1 MIKREHI
8 KQAIDAISEQAPAV
22 GRALDEL
29 LGMGR
34 IEISASWEA
43 TDADTDFHFL
53 FDQERVRVKKFIF
66 INDGTAPIERG
77 LLIKYGELLRKREL
91 IEGRR
96 ERDFLRAARD
106 VRRAGLR
113 LMVEYEIQNAVQRA
127 RRKSASDA
135 AGRLEERIAF
145 LTRLPTEDPVEGVPT
160 SPRDDRVI
168 FCGTVDDGRQ
178 ALFVPFGFTMESLM
192 QVADINLE
200 FFHVRF
206 LLACLL
212 RGQDR
217 HLFACA
223 VDGRIVGMLFL
234 SVKSALFYS
243 GLEIKYIATLR
254 GRRSADEE
262 PPPRGVGRCLVAG
275 TWLLWKTLYRKAREI
290 VLDSEVG
297 ARRFYEH
304 HGFASKGP
312 HRYVLAQPSPDLL
325 RTILAMAENRPDLP
339 ARVAI
344 ELADLVMQ
352 RIKTLRRRSRNEHE
366 RQLHAQVEAMAQT
379 ALASC
384 TYPVIATAATRG
396 LLRCRRS
403 LSELEHLLAVA
414 SQNPQV
420 RKAFLPG
427 AAPAVGVVGDDRF
440 TQHLENVF
448 HLENAKR
455 YEAMRSV
462 LEDPSFS
469 GKLERIDPRPA
480 TPEELAWVHTPA
492 YIERVAQT
500 AGRPLTSFDLDTQTT
515 EKSFETA
522 CLAAG
527 AVFNLVEAIWSGRIQ
542 RGFAAVR
549 PPGHHAEPDRGMGF
563 CLFNNTA
570 LGARYLQRR
579 HGLKRIM
586 VVDIDAH
593 HGNGTQAVFYDTDE
607 VLCVSLHQFPGFP
620 GTGRL
625 GEVGRGKGE
634 GYTVNVPLRKG
645 HGDTDFLRILQFLV
659 RPLARAYQ
667 PEIILVPCGFDLW
680 MHDRLAEMRVSAEGY
695 GLIAA
700 LLADIA
706 AEVCSGRIAFV
717 MEGGYS
723 AEGIRECGFK
733 VLQSLCRPSPS
744 NLETLQKIEGED
756 PSKLGPQVLGCT
768 EISNTH
774 PCHLTGDTCAAR
786 MPEKAPAN
794 AGRQA
799 HRASLAG
806 AAEKDWMA
814 WLLKCLPGEAAV
826 SRQTG
831 FWLEVVLGR
840 SGPPASALLR
850 RMADNS

>member
-1 MIKREHI
+1 VIKREHI
-8 KQAIDAISEQAPAV
+8 KQAIVAISEREPAI
-22 GRALDEL
+22 GRTLDEL

-34 IEISASWEA
+34 IEAAAPAEDS
-43 TDADTDFHFL
+43 DADTDFHFL
-53 FDQERVRVKKFIF
+53 FDREKVRVKKFIF
-66 INDGTAPIERG
+66 IHEGTAPIERG

-91 IEGRR
+91 MEGRR

-106 VRRAGLR
+106 VRRSGLR
-113 LMVEYEIQNAVQRA
+113 LMVLYEIENAIQRA
-127 RRKSASDA
+127 RRVSDA
-135 AGRLEERIAF
+135 GTAGGADERLALLSRLKSENPDGRIPA
-145 LTRLPTEDPVEGVPT
+145 
-160 SPRDDRVI
+160 SSRDDRVI
-168 FCGTVDDGRQ
+168 FCGAVDDGRE
-178 ALFVPFGFTMESLM
+178 ALFIPFVFSMESLM

-212 RGQDR
+212 RGQD
-217 HLFACA
+217 HLLFACA
-223 VDGRIVGMLFL
+223 VNGRIVGMLFL
-234 SVKSALFYS
+234 SIKSALFYS

-254 GRRSADEE
+254 GRRSDDEE
-262 PPPRGVGRCLVAG
+262 PPPRGVGRFLVAG
-275 TWLLWKTLYRKAREI
+275 TWLLWRTVYRRAREI
-290 VLDSEVG
+290 VLDSEAG

-312 HRYVLAQPSPDLL
+312 HRYVLAKPSPDLL
-325 RTILAMAENRPDLP
+325 RTILIMTENRPDLP
-339 ARVAI
+339 PRVAVEI
-344 ELADLVMQ
+344 ADLVMQ
-352 RIKTLRRRSRNEHE
+352 RIKQLHRRIRDEHD
-366 RQLHAQVEAMAQT
+366 RRLHAQVEAMAQT
-379 ALASC
+379 ALSSC
-384 TYPVIATAATRG
+384 TFPVIATAATRG

-427 AAPAVGVVGDDRF
+427 APPAVGVVCDDRF
-440 TQHLENVF
+440 TQHLEKIF

-455 YEAMRSV
+455 YEAIRSV

-469 GKLERIDPRPA
+469 GKLIRIAPRPA

-515 EKSFETA
+515 ERSFETA

-527 AVFNLVEAIWSGRIQ
+527 AVFNLVEAIWSGHIQ

-549 PPGHHAEPDRGMGF
+549 PPGHHAEPERGMGF

-607 VLCVSLHQFPGFP
+607 VLCVSIHQFPGFP
-620 GTGRL
+620 GTGKL
-625 GEVGRGKGE
+625 GEVGRGRGE
-634 GYTVNVPLRKG
+634 GFTVNVPLRKG
-645 HGDTDFLRILQFLV
+645 HGDADFLCILHFLI

-667 PEIILVPCGFDLW
+667 PEIMMVPCGFDLW
-680 MHDRLAEMRVSAEGY
+680 MHDRLAEMRVSSEGY
-695 GLIAA
+695 GLITA

-706 AEVCSGRIAFV
+706 AEVCGGRIAFV

-733 VLQSLCRPSPS
+733 VLQSLCRSSPS

-756 PSKLGPQVLGCT
+756 PLKLGALKKAI
-768 EISNTH
+768 EIQRKYW
-774 PCHLTGDTCAAR
+774 D
-786 MPEKAPAN
+786 
-794 AGRQA
+794 
-799 HRASLAG
+799 
-806 AAEKDWMA
+806 D
-814 WLLKCLPGEAAV
+814 LK
-826 SRQTG
+826 
-831 FWLEVVLGR
+831 
-840 SGPPASALLR
+840 
-850 RMADNS
+850 

>member
-1 MIKREHI
+1 VIKREHI
-8 KQAIDAISEQAPAV
+8 KQAIDAISEREPTI
-22 GRALDEL
+22 GRTLDEL

-34 IEISASWEA
+34 IEAPGQ
-43 TDADTDFHFL
+43 TDDNGADTDFYFL
-53 FDQERVRVKKFIF
+53 FDREKVRVQKFIF
-66 INDGTAPIERG
+66 INEGTAPIERG
-77 LLIKYGELLRKREL
+77 LLIKYGELQRKREL
-91 IEGRR
+91 MEGRR

-113 LMVEYEIQNAVQRA
+113 LMVEYEIENAIQRV
-127 RRKSASDA
+127 RRGSDA
-135 AGRLEERIAF
+135 GTAGGTDERVAYLMRLKSENPENGI
-145 LTRLPTEDPVEGVPT
+145 PT
-160 SPRDDRVI
+160 SARDDRVI
-168 FCGTVDDGRQ
+168 FCGAVDDGRE
-178 ALFVPFGFTMESLM
+178 ALFTPFAFTMESLM

-206 LLACLL
+206 LLTCLM
-212 RGQDR
+212 RGQDH
-217 HLFACA
+217 HLFAAA
-223 VDGRIVGMLFL
+223 VGGRIAGMLFL

-243 GLEIKYIATLR
+243 GLEIKYIATRR
-254 GRRSADEE
+254 GRRSDEEE
-262 PPPRGVGRCLVAG
+262 PPPRGVGRFLVAA
-275 TWLLWKTLYRKAREI
+275 TWLLWRAVYRRAREI

-312 HRYVLAQPSPDLL
+312 HRYVLAKPSPDLL
-325 RTILAMAENRPDLP
+325 RTILVMAENRPDLP
-339 ARVAI
+339 PRVALEI
-344 ELADLVMQ
+344 ADLVMK
-352 RIKTLRRRSRNEHE
+352 RIKLLRRRSRNEHE
-366 RQLHAQVEAMAQT
+366 RRLHAQVEAMAQT
-379 ALASC
+379 ALASR

-420 RKAFLPG
+420 RQAFLPG
-427 AAPAVGVVGDDRF
+427 DSPVVGVASDDRF

-455 YEAMRSV
+455 YEAIRSV
-462 LEDPSFS
+462 LEDPSLS
-469 GKLERIDPRPA
+469 GKLVRIAPRPA
-480 TPEELAWVHTPA
+480 TPDELAWVHNPD

-500 AGRPLTSFDLDTQTT
+500 AGRALTSFDLDTQTT
-515 EKSFETA
+515 EKSYETA

-527 AVFNLVEAIWSGRIQ
+527 AVFNLVEEIWTGRIQ

-549 PPGHHAEPDRGMGF
+549 PPGHHAEPGRGMGF

-570 LGARYLQRR
+570 LGVRYLQRR

-607 VLCVSLHQFPGFP
+607 VLCVSIHQFPGFP

-634 GYTVNVPLRKG
+634 GFTVNVPLRKG
-645 HGDTDFLRILQFLV
+645 HGDGDFLRILHFLV

-667 PEIILVPCGFDLW
+667 PEIIMVPCGFDLW
-680 MHDRLAEMRVSAEGY
+680 MHDRLAEMRVSSEGY
-695 GLIAA
+695 GLITA
-700 LLADIA
+700 LLADVA

-723 AEGIRECGFK
+723 AEGIRECGLK

-756 PSKLGPQVLGCT
+756 PSKLGALKKAIEIQRKYWEVL
-768 EISNTH
+768 
-774 PCHLTGDTCAAR
+774 
-786 MPEKAPAN
+786 K
-794 AGRQA
+794 
-799 HRASLAG
+799 
-806 AAEKDWMA
+806 
-814 WLLKCLPGEAAV
+814 
-826 SRQTG
+826 
-831 FWLEVVLGR
+831 
-840 SGPPASALLR
+840 
-850 RMADNS
+850 

>member
-1 MIKREHI
+1 VIKREHI
-8 KQAIDAISEQAPAV
+8 KQAIGAIAEREPTI
-22 GRALDEL
+22 GRTLDEL

-34 IEISASWEA
+34 IEVAGQ
-43 TDADTDFHFL
+43 TDDTGADTDFYFL
-53 FDQERVRVKKFIF
+53 FDRERVRVKKFIF
-66 INDGTAPIERG
+66 INEGTAPIERG

-91 IEGRR
+91 MEGRR
-96 ERDFLRAARD
+96 ERDFQRAARD

-113 LMVEYEIQNAVQRA
+113 LMVEYEIENAIQRA
-127 RRKSASDA
+127 RRGSDA
-135 AGRLEERIAF
+135 GTAGGMDERVAF
-145 LTRLPTEDPVEGVPT
+145 LSRLKSENPADGIPA
-160 SPRDDRVI
+160 SARDDRVI
-168 FCGTVDDGRQ
+168 FCGAIDDGRE
-178 ALFVPFGFTMESLM
+178 ALFIPFAFTMESLM
-192 QVADINLE
+192 QLADINLE

-212 RGQDR
+212 RGQDH
-217 HLFACA
+217 HLFAGA
-223 VDGRIVGMLFL
+223 VDGRIAGMLYL
-234 SVKSALFYS
+234 TVRSALFYS

-262 PPPRGVGRCLVAG
+262 PPPRGIGRFLVAG
-275 TWLLWKTLYRKAREI
+275 TWLLWRTVYRRAREI
-290 VLDSEVG
+290 VLDSEAG

-312 HRYVLAQPSPDLL
+312 HRYVLAKPSPDLL
-325 RTILAMAENRPDLP
+325 RTILVMAENRPDLP
-339 ARVAI
+339 PRVAVEI
-344 ELADLVMQ
+344 ADLVMK
-352 RIKTLRRRSRNEHE
+352 RIKQLRRRSRGEHE
-366 RQLHAQVEAMAQT
+366 RRLHAQVEAMAQT
-379 ALASC
+379 ALASRA
-384 TYPVIATAATRG
+384 YPVIATAATRE

-427 AAPAVGVVGDDRF
+427 DAPAVGVASDDRF

-455 YEAMRSV
+455 YEAIRSV
-462 LEDPSFS
+462 LEDPSLS
-469 GKLERIDPRPA
+469 GKLERIAPRPA
-480 TPEELAWVHTPA
+480 TPAELAWVHTPD

-515 EKSFETA
+515 AKSFETA

-527 AVFNLVEAIWSGRIQ
+527 AVFNLVEAIWSGRVQ

-570 LGARYLQRR
+570 LGARYLQRH

-593 HGNGTQAVFYDTDE
+593 HGNGTQAVFYDTDD
-607 VLCVSLHQFPGFP
+607 VLCVSIHQFPGFP
-620 GTGRL
+620 GTGKL

-634 GYTVNVPLRKG
+634 GFTVNVPLRKG
-645 HGDTDFLRILQFLV
+645 HGDGDFLCILHFLV

-680 MHDRLAEMRVSAEGY
+680 THDRLAEMRVSSEGY
-695 GLIAA
+695 GLITAM
-700 LLADIA
+700 LADMA

-723 AEGIRECGFK
+723 AEGIRECGLK

-744 NLETLQKIEGED
+744 NLETLQKIEGAD
-756 PSKLGPQVLGCT
+756 PSKLGALKKAIEIQRKYWDVL
-768 EISNTH
+768 
-774 PCHLTGDTCAAR
+774 
-786 MPEKAPAN
+786 K
-794 AGRQA
+794 
-799 HRASLAG
+799 
-806 AAEKDWMA
+806 
-814 WLLKCLPGEAAV
+814 
-826 SRQTG
+826 
-831 FWLEVVLGR
+831 
-840 SGPPASALLR
+840 
-850 RMADNS
+850 